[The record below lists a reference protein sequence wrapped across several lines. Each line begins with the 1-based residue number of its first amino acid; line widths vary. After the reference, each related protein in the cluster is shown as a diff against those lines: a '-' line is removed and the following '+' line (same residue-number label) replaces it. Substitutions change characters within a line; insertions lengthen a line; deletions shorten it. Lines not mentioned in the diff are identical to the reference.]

1 MLHVSFLSSD
11 PTDISNAAAQ
21 SYTLDEWPR
30 SYTHIIIL
38 GEDGGVVVGVD
49 WGRFEFHYN

>member
-1 MLHVSFLSSD
+1 MLLVSFLSSD

-38 GEDGGVVVGVD
+38 GEGGGVVVGVD